1 MKLDKILEGIVVKE
15 CVGSWNV
22 EIESL
27 TMDSRRTARGVL
39 FVAIEGTVVD
49 GHRFIPSAVEAGVS
63 AVVCERLPEE
73 IKEGVT
79 YLVVEN
85 TSEAV
90 GWMASNFYGRPS
102 EKLALVGV
110 TGTNGKTT
118 TATLLYDLAR
128 KLGYEA
134 GLISTVVYKIGTKE
148 EPSTHTTPDA
158 ITLNRLL
165 ARMVDAGCAYCFM
178 EVSSHSLVQGRTA
191 GLHFTGALFS
201 NLTHDHLDYHKT
213 FGEYLK
219 AKKRLF
225 DGLSK
230 ESWALVNV
238 DDRNGAVMLQN
249 TRATKHS
256 YSLRGVGEINCKI
269 VEMTLEGMLIE
280 IDGRQM
286 WSSLLGKFNAY
297 NLSAIYGAARLLGFE
312 RDEVLTAM
320 SALGSVNGR
329 FQTFR
334 SESGITAIVDYA
346 HTPDA
351 LENVIDTIL
360 EVGSARRL
368 FTVCGCGGDRDR
380 TKRPEM
386 AQIATEK
393 SYMAIFTSDNPRTE
407 EPEAILRDMEEGV
420 VGKNNY
426 LSITDRAQAIRTA
439 LRMAQAGDV
448 VLIAGKGH
456 EDYQIIGTE
465 KRHFSDQEEVKREFE
480 IQNAK
485 FKIQN

>member
-1 MKLDKILEGIVVKE
+1 MKLDKILEGIEVRE
-15 CVGSWNV
+15 CVGSWEK
-22 EIESL
+22 EIENI
-27 TMDSRRTARGVL
+27 TMDSRKVACGVL

-49 GHRFIPSAVEAGVS
+49 GHRFICAAVDAGASAI
-63 AVVCERLPEE
+63 VCNRLPEE
-73 IKEGVT
+73 VREGVT
-79 YLVVEN
+79 YVVVED
-85 TSEAV
+85 TGEAV

-102 EKLALVGV
+102 EKLSLVGV

-118 TATLLYDLAR
+118 TATLLYNLTR

-134 GLISTVVYKIGTKE
+134 GLISTVVYKIGQRE

-158 ITLNRLL
+158 INLNRLL
-165 ARMVDAGCAYCFM
+165 ARMVDAGCGYCFM

-191 GLHFTGALFS
+191 GLRFAGALFS

-230 ESWALVNV
+230 DSWALVNA
-238 DDRNGAVMLQN
+238 DDKNGLVMLQN
-249 TRATKHS
+249 TRAAKHT
-256 YSLRGVGEINCKI
+256 YSLRGVGEVNSKI
-269 VEMTLEGMLIE
+269 VEMTLEGMLLE
-280 IDGRQM
+280 IDGQQM
-286 WSSLLGKFNAY
+286 WSSMLGKFNGY
-297 NLSAIYGAARLLGFE
+297 NLTAVYGASRLLGFE
-312 RDEVLTAM
+312 KEEVLVAM
-320 SALGSVNGR
+320 SALGSVSGR

-334 SESGITAIVDYA
+334 SERGVTAIVDYA

-351 LENVIDTIL
+351 LDNVIDTIL
-360 EVGSARRL
+360 EVGTTRRL
-368 FTVCGCGGDRDR
+368 LTVCGCGGDRDK

-386 AQIATEK
+386 AQIAAEK

-407 EPEAILRDMEEGV
+407 DPEAILRDMEAGV
-420 VGKNNY
+420 VGRSNY

-439 LRMAQAGDV
+439 LRMAEADDV

-485 FKIQN
+485 CKIQN